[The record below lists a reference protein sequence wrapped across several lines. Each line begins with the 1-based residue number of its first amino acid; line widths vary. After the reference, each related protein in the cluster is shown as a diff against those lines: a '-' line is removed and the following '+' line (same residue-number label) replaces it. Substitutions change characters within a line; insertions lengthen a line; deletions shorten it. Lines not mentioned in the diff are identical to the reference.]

1 MKDVFHSPD
10 WYRRRVS
17 EDYINPKVKSML
29 VMDCEDYYD
38 SKATPEELIDLYE
51 ERWNSADFMMDNG
64 ARINEIHIE
73 EMRLDNQALYKG
85 LILGYGTGEET
96 YLKVIDDIARD
107 MLIGSDKLL
116 VLFIKRIRTEAQKPL
131 QLKKKERAKM
141 MYPSTKG
148 MKGLDEDETLF
159 TWNNPIGD
167 QKDYRKELHYHVCII
182 SVMSAVEERIKM
194 ITEEETS
201 TLQKLKSKYTE
212 RMNEVSKLFAGD
224 IDEGWVSRWLQIPI
238 REQNNF
244 VSEIEDSVER
254 IKKENESSQS
264 NTDAIEKVKA
274 VLDRNK
280 GASKRLTGFE

>member
-1 MKDVFHSPD
+1 MKDIFHSPD
-10 WYRRRVS
+10 WYRSRVS

-38 SKATPEELIDLYE
+38 KEANPEELIDLYE

-116 VLFIKRIRTEAQKPL
+116 VLFIKRIRQEAQKPL

-244 VSEIEDSVER
+244 VSEIENSVER

>member
-1 MKDVFHSPD
+1 MKDVFHSPE

>member
-116 VLFIKRIRTEAQKPL
+116 VLFIKRIRQEAQKPL

-167 QKDYRKELHYHVCII
+167 QKDYRKELRYHVCII

-244 VSEIEDSVER
+244 VSEIENSVER

>member
-1 MKDVFHSPD
+1 MNNSSGEFLKENALTLDIVNFGQEGVPKD
-10 WYRRRVS
+10 
-17 EDYINPKVKSML
+17 
-29 VMDCEDYYD
+29 
-38 SKATPEELIDLYE
+38 
-51 ERWNSADFMMDNG
+51 
-64 ARINEIHIE
+64 
-73 EMRLDNQALYKG
+73 
-85 LILGYGTGEET
+85 
-96 YLKVIDDIARD
+96 DDD
-107 MLIGSDKLL
+107 D
-116 VLFIKRIRTEAQKPL
+116 T
-131 QLKKKERAKM
+131 
-141 MYPSTKG
+141 
-148 MKGLDEDETLF
+148 DETLF

>member
-1 MKDVFHSPD
+1 
-10 WYRRRVS
+10 
-17 EDYINPKVKSML
+17 
-29 VMDCEDYYD
+29 MDCEDYYD

>member
-38 SKATPEELIDLYE
+38 SKATPEELVDLYE

>member
-1 MKDVFHSPD
+1 MKDIFHSPD

-38 SKATPEELIDLYE
+38 KEANPEELIDLYE

-116 VLFIKRIRTEAQKPL
+116 VLFIKRIRQEAQKPL

>member
-38 SKATPEELIDLYE
+38 KEANPEELIDLYE

-116 VLFIKRIRTEAQKPL
+116 VLFIKRIRQEAQKPL

>member
-1 MKDVFHSPD
+1 MKDIFHSPD
-10 WYRRRVS
+10 WYRSRVS

-38 SKATPEELIDLYE
+38 KEANPEELIDLYE

-116 VLFIKRIRTEAQKPL
+116 VLFIKRIRQEAQKPL

>member
-38 SKATPEELIDLYE
+38 KEATPEELIDLYE